1 MTTLHIIN
9 APQTAVTFATTLS
22 RFCTN
27 DSVIFIQDGCYS
39 LNFADIITQS
49 QQSSVAIYAIADD
62 LTARKVKIDGLLQ
75 DLVMPIDYD
84 AFVGLTLAH
93 HKTISW

>member
-1 MTTLHIIN
+1 MSQKTLHIIN
-9 APQTAVTFATTLS
+9 APQTAAMFATTLS

-39 LNFADIITQS
+39 LNIADIIAQS
-49 QQSSVAIYAIADD
+49 QQSNIAIYAISDD
-62 LTARKVKIDGLLQ
+62 LTARNVIVDSS
-75 DLVMPIDYD
+75 VNPIDYD
-84 AFVGLTLAH
+84 AFVDLTLEH